1 MINGTLRP
9 VIESYKVSHSSLSAL
24 HFLDIVRIHLWH
36 LSQSQMITSAKKLY
50 TPRILHYT
58 RSRKF
63 GQVTSGTVIATTI
76 VHTSINLEPL
86 IWYYRITVSIL
97 FTAWFF
103 KCYDFSPIL
112 YPLPEPFELLS
123 DEEWISMASSNTDLP
138 ELFDLA
144 ASVIWENG
152 AYNPLIMLMLQ
163 LYFTRQ
169 DYNYNKQQRHTYIII
184 CEVILP
190 NDPLWERCYNR
201 QLNHQL
207 WDA

>member
-86 IWYYRITVSIL
+86 I
-97 FTAWFF
+97 
-103 KCYDFSPIL
+103 
-112 YPLPEPFELLS
+112 
-123 DEEWISMASSNTDLP
+123 
-138 ELFDLA
+138 
-144 ASVIWENG
+144 
-152 AYNPLIMLMLQ
+152 
-163 LYFTRQ
+163 
-169 DYNYNKQQRHTYIII
+169 
-184 CEVILP
+184 
-190 NDPLWERCYNR
+190 
-201 QLNHQL
+201 
-207 WDA
+207 